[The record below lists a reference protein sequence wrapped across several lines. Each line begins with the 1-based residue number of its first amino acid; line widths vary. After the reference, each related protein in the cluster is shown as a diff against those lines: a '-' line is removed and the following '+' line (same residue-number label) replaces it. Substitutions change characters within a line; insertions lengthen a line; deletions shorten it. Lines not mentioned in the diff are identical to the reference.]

1 MAKQIFMLHQCDEW
15 KSTNTSSVILVTTS
29 QRKLKSAIV
38 KCIEKKEMQYSDGR
52 EDLSV
57 RKQIALFKED
67 WKEKTSREINDRLTF
82 GWYDYAYDGEF
93 I

>member
-15 KSTNTSSVILVTTS
+15 KSTKTSSVILVTTS
-29 QRKLKSAIV
+29 QQKLKSAII
-38 KCIEKKEMQYSDGR
+38 KCIENKEMHYNDGNAN
-52 EDLSV
+52 LSI
-57 RKQIALFKED
+57 RKQIDLFKKD